1 MFVMTIEFQL
11 LTTYYSLAIK
21 GMTTKS
27 DKEVLFHYVLAL
39 GDDSL
44 VLGQRLAEWCRNG
57 PFLEEDLAM
66 TNVALDYIGRARLFY
81 TYAAELEGRGRT
93 EDDLAFL
100 RDCREFRNFLITEL
114 PRGDFAFTMARQLIL
129 DVFYTEFLGRLQGSR
144 DSRLAGIGAKAIKET
159 RYHARRSHDWALR
172 LGEGTEES
180 HGRMQKAVDELWGYS
195 HELFEMDEEERRL
208 ADAGIA
214 VDRTQLKQP
223 WQAAIQGILEEAT
236 LSPPGEDWSI
246 TGGRDGIHTE
256 HLGYLL
262 AEMQFLQRA
271 YPGLQW

>member
-1 MFVMTIEFQL
+1 MTAN
-11 LTTYYSLAIK
+11 T
-21 GMTTKS
+21 
-27 DKEVLFHYVLAL
+27 DKEALFNYVLAL

-57 PFLEEDLAM
+57 PFLEEDLALS
-66 TNVALDYIGRARLFY
+66 NVALDYIGRARLFY

-100 RDCREFRNFLITEL
+100 RDCREFRNLLITEL

-129 DVFYTEFLGRLQGSR
+129 DVFYMEFLDRLQSSKDR
-144 DSRLAGIGAKAIKET
+144 RLADIAAKAIKET
-159 RYHARRSHDWALR
+159 RYHARRSHDWVLR
-172 LGEGTEES
+172 LGDGTEES
-180 HGRMQKAVDELWGYS
+180 HGRMQQAVDEIWGYT
-195 HELFEMDEEERRL
+195 HELFEMNDQERRL

-214 VDRTQLKQP
+214 VDRFLLQAP
-223 WQAAIQGILEEAT
+223 WRAIMESLLHEAT
-236 LSPPGEDWSI
+236 LSVPREDWSVS
-246 TGGRDGIHTE
+246 GGRDGIHTE

-262 AEMQFLQRA
+262 AELQFLQRA